1 MRILFFL
8 SLSVF
13 FLTFETQAAVQVT
26 SNSNAA
32 ALVQKLLNDPTACTT
47 GSSVSNC
54 TYSGAS
60 EAVGLFSNGKTSGFD
75 LDDGIVLSTGKIADM
90 PAQNLSNG
98 KTTNFNT
105 TGDTD
110 LETLTIGGT
119 HDAAT
124 LSFDFVAQGEILTF
138 QYIFASEEYNEFVN
152 SEFNDVFGFFLNN
165 TATPNVKSNIGTL
178 NGQTVSIN
186 TVNKTSNTA
195 YFVNNDYKDFENQIA
210 PFTTEYDG
218 FTRLIQVK
226 NPLVAGQTY
235 HLKLAIAD
243 VGDSGFDS
251 AILLKGFATIP
262 PVIEISENNVVLN
275 SGSTL
280 DFGTT
285 SEGTPITKNVII
297 KNTATSPKAAALNI
311 SNVAFPAG
319 FSTTTTFPV
328 DIPPTGQLSIP
339 VRFDALAAGTYQG
352 TLFLTNN
359 SQNNQSVILNLAG
372 AVTGLT
378 PQLSVTINNL
388 PIIHEVSFVDF
399 GVTTVGSRVSKTVTL
414 TNIGNAPLSLNIQE
428 IPANFD
434 ASNMPA
440 NFTAGA
446 TVNVPIY
453 FNPNQIGTYNGR
465 ITLISNSPQSPL
477 RFFVGGTAEA
487 APIIETNVAPVPT
500 LSEWAMILLCILL
513 LLIGVRE
520 IKLLRIN

>member
-1 MRILFFL
+1 MRILFLLAFL
-8 SLSVF
+8 LSV
-13 FLTFETQAAVQVT
+13 ETQAAVQVT
-26 SNSNAA
+26 ANSNAA
-32 ALVQKLLNDPTACTT
+32 VLVQKLLNDPTACTT

-60 EAVGLFSNGKTSGFD
+60 EAAGLFSNGKTSGFD
-75 LDDGIVLSTGKIADM
+75 LDDGIVLSTGKISDM

-105 TGDTD
+105 VGDTD

-119 HDAAT
+119 RDAAT

-165 TATPNVKSNIGTL
+165 TATPNVKNNIGTL

-186 TVNKTSNTA
+186 TVNKSSNTT

-218 FTRLIQVK
+218 FTRLIQAK

-262 PVIEISENNVVLN
+262 PIIEISENNVVLN
-275 SGSTL
+275 NSSTL

-285 SEGTPITKNVII
+285 SEGNPITKNVII

-319 FSTTTTFPV
+319 FSTTTTFPI
-328 DIPPTGQLSIP
+328 DIPPNGQLSIP
-339 VRFDALAAGTYQG
+339 VRFDALAAGAYQG
-352 TLFLTNN
+352 MLFLGNN
-359 SQNNQSVILNLAG
+359 SQNNQSVTLNLVG
-372 AVTGLT
+372 NVTGLT
-378 PQLSVTINNL
+378 PQLSVTVNNL
-388 PIIHEVSFVDF
+388 PLIHEVSFIDF
-399 GVTTVGSRVSKTVTL
+399 GVTTVGSRVSKMLTL
-414 TNIGNAPLSLNIQE
+414 ANTGNAPILLNIIE
-428 IPANFD
+428 IPPNFD
-434 ASNMPA
+434 ASNMPSNLA
-440 NFTAGA
+440 AGA

-453 FNPNQIGTYNGR
+453 FNSNQIGTYNGR
-465 ITLISNSPQSPL
+465 ITLTSNSPQSPL
-477 RFFVGGTAEA
+477 RFFVGGTVEP
-487 APIIETNVAPVPT
+487 APVVENSTASVPT
-500 LSEWAMILLCILL
+500 LSEWAMILLSFLL
-513 LLIGVRE
+513 FLLGARE
-520 IKLLRIN
+520 IKLFRVN